1 MPISGA
7 FAFSSD
13 RRFEAFGSG
22 FADVDGFGLEIE
34 RFHLD
39 RKVIDAETIVQLSA
53 NYGEELGVRNGVVVT
68 DVSG

>member
-34 RFHLD
+34 SFHLD
-39 RKVIDAETIVQLSA
+39 RKMIDAETIVKLSA
-53 NYGEELGVRNGVVVT
+53 DNREQFGVGYGVVVT